1 MFIKG
6 LPPPV
11 RGKVWRLAL
20 NNSLNLT
27 TQLYSILRWA
37 YSAYSA
43 YSGEDNIVANMKRN
57 EIRNALRWLSS
68 FLQGQGQRVPRRVR
82 SHCNWFPWMWAEPSL
97 NLGSSRYPAHDEP
110 MTEICHLVLLDALH
124 VRSCHRRRAGP
135 TTPRWGTC
143 WAPTSATGRTSATC
157 RACPSSPPS
166 SFSTSRRLKLSS
178 SLPTLW
184 TVPYLRLFTG

>member
-27 TQLYSILRWA
+27 TQLYSILRSA

-57 EIRNALRWLSS
+57 EA
-68 FLQGQGQRVPRRVR
+68 
-82 SHCNWFPWMWAEPSL
+82 
-97 NLGSSRYPAHDEP
+97 
-110 MTEICHLVLLDALH
+110 
-124 VRSCHRRRAGP
+124 
-135 TTPRWGTC
+135 
-143 WAPTSATGRTSATC
+143 
-157 RACPSSPPS
+157 
-166 SFSTSRRLKLSS
+166 
-178 SLPTLW
+178 
-184 TVPYLRLFTG
+184 